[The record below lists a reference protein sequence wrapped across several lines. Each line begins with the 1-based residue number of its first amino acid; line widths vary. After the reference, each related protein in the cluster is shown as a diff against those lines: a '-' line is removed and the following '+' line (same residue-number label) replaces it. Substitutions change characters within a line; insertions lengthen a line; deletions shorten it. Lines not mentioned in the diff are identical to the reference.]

1 MLLNIQNLNIEVIQ
15 NKYRQPIC
23 KNLNFSINP
32 GETVGI
38 LGESGSG
45 KSITALSI
53 LQLLP
58 PSIHI
63 TSGSINY
70 TRKDGTTIDLAR
82 TSLKQ
87 LHSIRG
93 KEISMIFQEP
103 MTSLNPAFTCGS
115 QVLEV
120 IIQHQNSTK
129 KEAKEQVLEL
139 FNKVKLPDPKRI
151 YTSYPFQLSG
161 GQIQRVMIAIA
172 ISGNPSLLIADEPT
186 TALDVTVQKSVL
198 ELLKELQTEMGMS
211 ILFITHDINVN
222 AEIARRILVFYQG
235 EIVEQGEVKDILKN
249 AQHAYTK
256 RLLACTPPRVPIKR
270 GEETLPKDVDKKFLG
285 DLRMLYI
292 SNLSVSFSRSTGI
305 FSTLSKKQVL
315 HNINLEVYH
324 GETLGLV
331 GESGSGKT
339 TLGRTIMKLLETESG
354 KIEFHGKTLN
364 ALSAKELKTFRKK
377 VQIVFQDP
385 YSSLNPKM
393 TIGAMIAEPLIVHN
407 ICKNSNERKQRV
419 INLLKQVNLSEEHY
433 YRYPHQ
439 FSGGQRQRIGIA
451 RVLAVEPELIIL
463 DESVSALDVSIQA
476 QILTLLNDLKKTY
489 NLTYIFISHDLNTV
503 RYMSNRII
511 VLKDGVI
518 VEEGLPNELFNSPK
532 NPYTV
537 NLISSIPG
545 RYDEFSK
552 KLK

>member
-1 MLLNIQNLNIEVIQ
+1 MILNVQNLNIEVFQ
-15 NKYRQPIC
+15 NKYRHSIC
-23 KNLNFSINP
+23 KNLNFSINS

-63 TSGSINY
+63 TNGSINF
-70 TRKDGTTIDLAR
+70 TRKDGITIDLAK
-82 TSLKQ
+82 TSIKQ
-87 LHSIRG
+87 LQSIRG

-103 MTSLNPAFTCGS
+103 MTSLNPSFTCGS

-120 IIQHQNSTK
+120 LLQHQNSTK
-129 KEAKEQVLEL
+129 KEAKEQVFEL

-151 YTSYPFQLSG
+151 YSSYPFQLSG

-172 ISGNPSLLIADEPT
+172 ISGNPRLLIADEPT
-186 TALDVTVQKSVL
+186 TALDVTVQKSIL
-198 ELLKELQTEMGMS
+198 ELLKELQAEMGMS

-222 AEIARRILVFYQG
+222 AEIAKRILIFYQG

-249 AQHAYTK
+249 AQHPYTK
-256 RLLACTPPRVPIKR
+256 RLLAFR
-270 GEETLPKDVDKKFLG
+270 TLPKDVDKKSR
-285 DLRMLYI
+285 LREDSGGLRI
-292 SNLSVSFSRSTGI
+292 RNLSVSFSRSIGL
-305 FSTLSKKQVL
+305 FSSSSKKQVL
-315 HNINLEVYH
+315 HNINLELYQ

-339 TLGRTIMKLLETESG
+339 TLGRTIMKLIETESG
-354 KIEFHGKTLN
+354 KIEFHGKILN
-364 ALSAKELKTFRKK
+364 ALSANELKPFRKK

-385 YSSLNPKM
+385 YSSLNPKI
-393 TIGAMIAEPLIVHN
+393 TVGAMIAEPLIVHN

-451 RVLAVEPELIIL
+451 RALAVEPEIIIL
-463 DESVSALDVSIQA
+463 DESVSSLDVTIQA
-476 QILTLLNDLKKTY
+476 QILNLLKDLKQKY
-489 NLTYIFISHDLNTV
+489 NLSYIFISHDLNTV
-503 RYMSNRII
+503 RYMSDRII

-518 VEEGLPNELFNSPK
+518 VEEGLPNELFDSPK
-532 NPYTV
+532 NPYTA

-545 RYDEFSK
+545 KYDEFPK
-552 KLK
+552 NLK